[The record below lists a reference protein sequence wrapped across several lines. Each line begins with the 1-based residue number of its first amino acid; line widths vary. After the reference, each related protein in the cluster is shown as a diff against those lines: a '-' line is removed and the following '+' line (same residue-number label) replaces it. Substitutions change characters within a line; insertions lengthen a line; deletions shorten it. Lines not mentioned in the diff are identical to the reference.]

1 MSARVTPKIEM
12 LSLLVA
18 NEPGVLG
25 RICAVFSKRGINIA
39 SLVVSDEK
47 VNGLSELKFDSR
59 TRSSSIAAVSRI
71 CIGVDTVKDEQHP
84 IDSDQLVECLLKQVD
99 VIDCKIISADV
110 EPIAV
115 ELMLVKIRLAKA
127 QQSDLLKVFQVVEHF
142 EGKTIE
148 YDTDC
153 LVCMITGRHAKLN
166 AAFAVLNKEFEV
178 VESMRTGQIVMTR
191 GTSQTSGEDFCQ
203 STWNK

>member
-1 MSARVTPKIEM
+1 M

-47 VNGLSELKFDSR
+47 VNGLSSLKFDSR
-59 TRSSSIAAVSRI
+59 TRAKSAAAVSRI
-71 CIGVDTVKDEQHP
+71 CIGVDPVKEGQP
-84 IDSDQLVECLLKQVD
+84 AIDCDQLVESLLKQVD
-99 VIDCKIISADV
+99 VLDCKIISADV

-115 ELMLVKIRLAKA
+115 ELMLVKIRLTGT
-127 QQSDLLKVFQVVEHF
+127 QQGDLLKVFQVVEHF

-166 AAFAVLNKEFEV
+166 AAFSVLNKEFEV

-191 GTSQTSGEDFCQ
+191 GTDQTSGQDFCQ
-203 STWNK
+203 TNWNK